1 MKERKKAIIN
11 ILLLFLTLVINALG
25 ALGLI
30 NGLYCIILLNMLIEK
45 LSLSGR
51 NNFVIVFIKSK
62 N

>member
-30 NGLYCIILLNMLIEK
+30 NGYSQKRYLTDI
-45 LSLSGR
+45 
-51 NNFVIVFIKSK
+51 
-62 N
+62 